1 VTAIGS
7 HIVPWCRLADRGDA
21 VSAPT
26 QQACATEVGKVGV
39 DAALSL
45 TGLEGGLRWP
55 VNQPMGSKM
64 MPRLIISA
72 AKVAYYPAD
81 VA

>member
-1 VTAIGS
+1 MQ
-7 HIVPWCRLADRGDA
+7 L
-21 VSAPT
+21 SAPT

-39 DAALSL
+39 DAALSP

-55 VNQPMGSKM
+55 VNQPMGSKKM
-64 MPRLIISA
+64 IPRLIISA
-72 AKVAYYPAD
+72 AKVVYYPAD

>member
-1 VTAIGS
+1 MQ
-7 HIVPWCRLADRGDA
+7 L
-21 VSAPT
+21 SAPT
-26 QQACATEVGKVGV
+26 QQACATAVGKVGV
-39 DAALSL
+39 DAALSP

-81 VA
+81 VAQDCPHDHECGVGNE

>member
-1 VTAIGS
+1 MQ
-7 HIVPWCRLADRGDA
+7 L
-21 VSAPT
+21 SAPT

-39 DAALSL
+39 DAALSP

-72 AKVAYYPAD
+72 AKVAHYSAD
-81 VA
+81 VAQDCPHDHECGVGNE